1 MFLCPGYAIIGQGN
15 IDQQGRRLHS
25 LRHQEALQRR
35 RSPSEWIQSLS
46 ESHFRRAKEIRIEE
60 PHEAHNVLAEALARR
75 SRSVGGD
82 DLHVPG
88 NVVTRI
94 SA

>member
-1 MFLCPGYAIIGQGN
+1 MAASGATAAAKKPFGV
-15 IDQQGRRLHS
+15 D
-25 LRHQEALQRR
+25 
-35 RSPSEWIQSLS
+35 S

-60 PHEAHNVLAEALARR
+60 PHEAHNVLAEALPRR

-82 DLHVPG
+82 DLNILG